1 MNKFKITLFSTIA
14 FAVFAFA
21 GTIISFYIKHPQ
33 NRHHADEH
41 AHAIDGHTNPYSH
54 LGGDFTLQSAEGK
67 LSLADFKGKLV
78 ILYFGFIHCPDICP
92 ASLAR
97 IAHALKQLTEAQ
109 QQQIQTLM
117 ISIDPERDTP
127 EMLKSYVETFYPGFI
142 GLVGDPQEIKR
153 IALSYGA
160 YAHQMHSPDSTE
172 PRLDHTTKIYLMNRQ
187 GQVIKMFSHDIL
199 PDQLAKEI
207 KGLIQESV

>member
-21 GTIISFYIKHPQ
+21 GTIILSYIKHPQ
-33 NRHHADEH
+33 NKHHANEH
-41 AHAIDGHTNPYSH
+41 AHGIDGHTKPYSH

-78 ILYFGFIHCPDICP
+78 ILYFGFINCPDICP

-117 ISIDPERDTP
+117 ISVDPERDTP
-127 EMLKSYVETFYPGFI
+127 EMLKNYVEPFNPGFI

-160 YAHQMHSPDSTE
+160 YAHTTHTSESAE
-172 PRLDHTTKIYLMNRQ
+172 PRLDHTTKIYLLNRQ
-187 GQVIKMFSHDIL
+187 GEVIKMFDHDIL
-199 PDQLAKEI
+199 PDKLAEEI
-207 KGLIQESV
+207 KGLI